1 MNVLIYLLHNYYP
14 YTKEV
19 FEIATLQYKYIESNL
34 EKYKV
39 DKIIFAGL
47 NYNFNSKFKKFNDT
61 TIEYINLPNVSYNKN
76 VEFLINSL
84 NENDKFILIDSDVMI
99 YDYNFFDGIFDDLN
113 FYDIIT
119 CLDNST
125 QIKPTYFNIN
135 DTKDHDKTD
144 DRNLIYNLSIMCPN
158 EFRDGRTRFTHFPFA
173 CSKLFY
179 KKYSNN
185 CDNDNYEAF
194 EIFSRN
200 IAINAPNTKVKELTN
215 YRNSITLTS
224 EYQIYKSINTDD
236 QRSTFENFN
245 NSKYYHI
252 ANLGS
257 VSYNIGRIITN
268 FISDGYILRGTPFEE
283 KNVTE
288 STRLLA
294 WFSILLEKVTIHD
307 SSYEKYKSYIYKILV
322 ILNIDKEHFDFYL
335 KEFKIFHRTHLL

>member
-14 YTKEV
+14 YAKEV
-19 FEIATLQYKYIESNL
+19 FEIATIQYKYIEFNL

-47 NYNFNSKFKKFNDT
+47 DYNFDSKFKKINNT
-61 TIEYINLPNVSYNKN
+61 TIEYINLPNVLYNKKL
-76 VEFLINSL
+76 EFLINSL
-84 NENDKFILIDSDVMI
+84 NENDRFIVIDSDVMI
-99 YDYNFFDGIFDDLN
+99 YDYNFFNDIFDHLN
-113 FYDIIT
+113 YYDIIT
-119 CLDNST
+119 CLDDKT
-125 QIKPTYFNIN
+125 QIKPNYYNLN
-135 DTKDHDKTD
+135 DTKDCNITD
-144 DRNLIYNLSIMCPN
+144 DINAIYKLQIMRPN

-173 CSKLFY
+173 CSKFFY
-179 KKYSNN
+179 KKYSEN
-185 CDNDNYEAF
+185 CTDDKFEAF

-200 IAINAPNTKVKELTN
+200 IAKYVPNAKIKELVN
-215 YRNSITLTS
+215 YKNSITLTHAY
-224 EYQIYKSINTDD
+224 EIYKSINTDD
-236 QRSTFENFN
+236 KRSTFENFN

-283 KNVTE
+283 KNIME

-294 WFSILLEKVTIHD
+294 WFSILLEKVITYD
-307 SSYEKYKSYIYKILV
+307 SSYEKYKSYIYKILK
-322 ILNIDKEHFDFYL
+322 ILNINEQHFDCYL